1 MIKQHV
7 ETNEIERPEDM
18 IVRTV
23 ANRSKVKISIIQAI
37 DRKIPLDELAR
48 SKGMSLDE
56 LMSEIEG
63 ILNSGTKINISYY
76 IDELLDEEQQDDLFD
91 YFQESEDGNL
101 DKAYAELG
109 DEYGED
115 EIRLMKI
122 KFLSDMG
129 Y

>member
-1 MIKQHV
+1 MSV
-7 ETNEIERPEDM
+7 
-18 IVRTV
+18 
-23 ANRSKVKISIIQAI
+23 
-37 DRKIPLDELAR
+37 R